1 MTRDDVLRMAR
12 EADDAVPNE
21 AWHTAKINRK
31 SNAVQMIPDDFLVAF
46 AALVAAE
53 EREACAKVCDE
64 AERNYLEDDEHDDF
78 AWDAANVCAAAI
90 RARAVDQ
97 PSPAL

>member
-46 AALVAAE
+46 AALVAAA
-53 EREACAKVCDE
+53 ERERIAS
-64 AERNYLEDDEHDDF
+64 YLKSDDF
-78 AWDAANVCAAAI
+78 ADKYVDLGGDIAWSTVLKDADAI
-90 RARAVDQ
+90 VTGLVVQ
-97 PSPAL
+97 PTATP